1 MTAHLFETLARLVHV
16 GDCDSQMAETALHGQ
31 AVLRTRRVPVAGVV
45 DQA

>member
-1 MTAHLFETLARLVHV
+1 
-16 GDCDSQMAETALHGQ
+16 MAETALHGQ